1 MMKPLYVPKENSF
14 LAKLFLWIGSL
25 VLLPVMIY
33 FTLNIGNFLF
43 IDYINLLIHEG
54 GHGVF
59 KVFGGFIY
67 TLGGTLMQI
76 IIPSMFIVFY
86 FVKKTKFGAQ
96 AFLVWLGQNLFN
108 ISVYAADARA
118 HKLPLLGGNKVYHD
132 WTYILNK
139 LGLIEYDQLIGDVFV
154 FLGLAAFVVAL
165 IMPLLIQEEKRV
177 EIKLDL

>member
-1 MMKPLYVPKENSF
+1 MKNLYVPKENSF
-14 LAKLFLWIGSL
+14 LEKLFPWIGSL
-25 VLLPVMIY
+25 ALMPVMIY
-33 FTLNIGNFLF
+33 FTLSIGNFLF

-54 GHGVF
+54 GHSVF
-59 KVFGGFIY
+59 KVLGGFIY

-86 FVKKTKFGAQ
+86 FIKKQKIGAQ
-96 AFLVWLGQNLFN
+96 IFLVWLGQNLFN

-139 LGLIEYDQLIGDVFV
+139 LGLIEYDQVVGNVFV
-154 FLGLAAFVVAL
+154 FLGLAAFVVAMIVPL
-165 IMPLLIQEEKRV
+165 IIKSEEKQ
-177 EIKLDL
+177 IDLNLNL

>member
-1 MMKPLYVPKENSF
+1 MKNLYVPKENSF
-14 LAKLFLWIGSL
+14 LEKLFPWIGSL
-25 VLLPVMIY
+25 ALMPVMIY
-33 FTLNIGNFLF
+33 FTLSIGNFLF

-76 IIPSMFIVFY
+76 IIPSMFVVYY
-86 FVKKTKFGAQ
+86 FIKKTKFGTQ

-118 HKLPLLGGNKVYHD
+118 QKLPLLGGNKVYHD

-139 LGLIEYDQLIGDVFV
+139 LGLIEYDQLVGNIFV
-154 FLGLAAFVVAL
+154 ILGLAAFVVAL
-165 IMPLLIQEEKRV
+165 VVPMLIKTKKKVDILLDV
-177 EIKLDL
+177 

>member
-1 MMKPLYVPKENSF
+1 MKPLYVPKDNS
-14 LAKLFLWIGSL
+14 LSTKLFPWIGSV
-25 VLLPVMIY
+25 VLLPVIIY
-33 FTLNIGNFLF
+33 FTVNIGNFLF

-54 GHGVF
+54 GHGVV

-76 IIPSMFIVFY
+76 IIPSMFVVYY
-86 FVKKTKFGAQ
+86 FIKKTKFGAQ

-118 HKLPLLGGNKVYHD
+118 QKLPLLGGNKVYHD

-139 LGLIEYDQLIGDVFV
+139 LGLIEYDQLVGNIFV
-154 FLGLAAFVVAL
+154 LLGLAAFVVAL
-165 IMPLLIQEEKRV
+165 IVPLLVKAEKSV
-177 EIKLDL
+177 ELNLNI

>member
-14 LAKLFLWIGSL
+14 LAKLFPWAGSL

-33 FTLNIGNFLF
+33 FTLNIGNFFF

-76 IIPSMFIVFY
+76 IIPFMFIVFY

-132 WTYILNK
+132 WVYILNK
-139 LGLIEYDQLIGDVFV
+139 LGLIEYDQLIGNIFV
-154 FLGLAAFVVAL
+154 LLGLAAFVVAL
-165 IMPLLIQEEKRV
+165 IVPLLIKEEKQV
-177 EIKLDL
+177 ELNLNI

>member
-1 MMKPLYVPKENSF
+1 MKPLYVPKDNS
-14 LAKLFLWIGSL
+14 LNAKLFPWIGSL

-67 TLGGTLMQI
+67 TLGGSLMQI

-86 FVKKTKFGAQ
+86 FVKKTKFGTQ

-132 WTYILNK
+132 WTYLLNK
-139 LGLIEYDQLIGDVFV
+139 LGLIEYDQLIGNIFV
-154 FLGLAAFVVAL
+154 LLGLVAFVVVLMVPFL
-165 IMPLLIQEEKRV
+165 IKNEKSV
-177 EIKLDL
+177 ELNLNI

>member
-1 MMKPLYVPKENSF
+1 MMKPLYVPKENSLLSKVF
-14 LAKLFLWIGSL
+14 PWIGSL

-33 FTLNIGNFLF
+33 FTINIGNFLF

-76 IIPSMFIVFY
+76 IIPSMFVVYY

-139 LGLIEYDQLIGDVFV
+139 LGLIEYDQLIGDIFV
-154 FLGLAAFVVAL
+154 FLGLAAFVIAL
-165 IMPLLIQEEKRV
+165 IVPMLIKKEEQV
-177 EIKLDL
+177 ELNLNL